1 MIEDRVEK
9 LQDIIEENQEAE
21 LDDTQASDIS
31 EFFTLEELE
40 ELNYKENALHK
51 RKVQGH
57 QIQKESQLQIQGYS
71 L

>member
-9 LQDIIEENQEAE
+9 LQDKIEGNQEAE
-21 LDDTQASDIS
+21 LDDTQASVVS

-40 ELNYKENALHK
+40 ELNYKTMPYMK